1 MCMHVTLVQAREI
14 KGSYIKKTLGSLTQ
28 DRSGA
33 GNAAGARCCAG
44 RVGVLCRI

>member
-1 MCMHVTLVQAREI
+1 MHVPLVQARQI
-14 KGSYIKKTLGSLTQ
+14 KGSYIKKTLGSLSQ

-33 GNAAGARCCAG
+33 EKAAGARCCAG

>member
-1 MCMHVTLVQAREI
+1 MHVPLVQACEI
-14 KGSYIKKTLGSLTQ
+14 KDSYIKKILGSLTQ
-28 DRSGA
+28 DRAGA